1 MLIHLSTTKLQI
13 HGIWI
18 HTLCSPFC
26 CYGWSI
32 PVADFTGEFHQTFK
46 EKLMPIFLNPSKRTE
61 QKGIHQDSFYKTS
74 IILLKPKPETQQ
86 ESKKTTGQDPPE
98 YRCKNSQQNTSR
110 SNSTVWFKQS
120 YTVIWWDASLGCKGG
135 STCKLIS
142 MTYYINTMKNK
153 NYKIITI
160 NAFFLKHLTRLNIH
174 SW

>member
-32 PVADFTGEFHQTFK
+32 PVSDFTGEFHQTFK

-74 IILLKPKPETQQ
+74 IILLKSKPEPQQ
-86 ESKKTTGQDPPE
+86 ESKKTTTIKSSREKIPEDKKTQTCLEGGKLLEDGWLEQFTWNYSLQRRRKWQPSPVFLSGESPGQRSLVGYSPWDS
-98 YRCKNSQQNTSR
+98 KSR
-110 SNSTVWFKQS
+110 
-120 YTVIWWDASLGCKGG
+120 
-135 STCKLIS
+135 
-142 MTYYINTMKNK
+142 
-153 NYKIITI
+153 
-160 NAFFLKHLTRLNIH
+160 TRL
-174 SW
+174 SD